1 MSNDCS
7 CRLTANATGHF
18 GCTAGKQEQVGR
30 NKTPVV
36 ERRRIGGA
44 IRSSDRV
51 TGDQPGEKSR
61 EENI

>member
-7 CRLTANATGHF
+7 RRLTGNATGHF
-18 GCTAGKQEQVGR
+18 GRTVGKQEQVGG
-30 NKTPVV
+30 NKTAVV

-51 TGDQPGEKSR
+51 TGDQSGEKSR